1 MIDEKQLI
9 REFENLSDTCNLFRW
24 RSADKIRAGIR
35 RIINSQPKV
44 DGWIK
49 CSERLPAIEECWEND
64 CRFIVTDGNRRYER
78 NFDYIS
84 KRFVHIDDNLR
95 SMEDRCV
102 IAWQPFPDCKEDNL
116 LADSEDK
123 ESASTDH
130 IMQGF
135 IQRFYH

>member
-1 MIDEKQLI
+1 MIDEKKLI

-24 RSADKIRAGIR
+24 RSADKIRAGIF

-44 DGWIK
+44 GRWIK
-49 CSERLPAIEECWEND
+49 CSERFPAIEECWEND

-78 NFDYIS
+78 NFDYIG

-95 SMEDRCV
+95 STEDRCV
-102 IAWQPFPDCKEDNL
+102 IAWQPFPDCN

-123 ESASTDH
+123 ESSSTDH
-130 IMQGF
+130 IMRRF
-135 IQRFYH
+135 MQRL

>member
-44 DGWIK
+44 GEWIK
-49 CSERLPAIEECWEND
+49 CTDRLPTMEECQEND

-78 NFDYIS
+78 HFDYID
-84 KRFVHIDDNLR
+84 KKFVQIDDKLL
-95 SMEDRCV
+95 STEDRCV
-102 IAWQPFPDCKEDNL
+102 IAWQPFPVYKEDD
-116 LADSEDK
+116 ARE
-123 ESASTDH
+123 TMG
-130 IMQGF
+130 I
-135 IQRFYH
+135 R